1 MSNIFSKA
9 TQTFDF
15 TKPNVMRKFA
25 YRVKYIIRVNGG
37 LIMFFFFNLRIRF
50 FKISWIN
57 CEQNEKNQ
65 FKKKRIDSSALKVS

>member
-15 TKPNVMRKFA
+15 TKTNVMRKFG
-25 YRVKYIIRVNGG
+25 YRVKYIIRINGG
-37 LIMFFFFNLRIRF
+37 LIMLFFFNLRIRF

-57 CEQNEKNQ
+57 CEQNEKNE
-65 FKKKRIDSSALKVS
+65 FKKKRTQSTVQR